1 MHIRSFKRVLLILF
15 AAGSAGL
22 TGCQEQRGPAP
33 RPAPV
38 AVTAV
43 PLAYESV
50 PVVLQAPG
58 SIQPRNRISLS
69 SQINGSVREV
79 RVRAGDE
86 VSKGQVLATLDARDA
101 ESQKGAAQAATEEA
115 NAALAEA
122 RQSLQASEKMLAAA
136 RASAELAEST
146 LARYQK
152 LFDARSVSPQELD
165 EARTRRNAS
174 TADVAAREAMAAAA
188 RERIRQV
195 EARVVQAKAQL
206 GRADVVLGWTVVS
219 APASGR
225 VAQRLADP
233 GSAIFPGSP
242 LLVIETTRDLEIL
255 ASIPA
260 TQAGLL
266 KRGLEVRVGITTD
279 SPSTLQGS
287 VSEIIPSSDPSTHTV
302 QFKVALP
309 RGFSSP
315 PGEFVKVDVP
325 AGSRQALLV
334 PRQAVRETGQLTGVF
349 VVDPTSFARFRLVKT
364 APYDAGRVELLSG
377 VDRGERVIVRPG
389 PEILDGTPVEVR
401 P

>member
-1 MHIRSFKRVLLILF
+1 
-15 AAGSAGL
+15 
-22 TGCQEQRGPAP
+22 
-33 RPAPV
+33 V
-38 AVTAV
+38 AVTVAS
-43 PLAYESV
+43 LEYESV
-50 PVVLQAPG
+50 PVVVQAPG
-58 SIQPRNRISLS
+58 SIQPRNRVTLA

-86 VSKGQVLATLDARDA
+86 VSRGQVLATLDARDA
-101 ESQKGAAQAATEEA
+101 ESQKAAAQAAIEEA

-152 LFDARSVSPQELD
+152 LFDAHSVSPQELD

-188 RERIRQV
+188 RDRIRQI
-195 EARVVQAKAQL
+195 EARVVQARAQL

-219 APASGR
+219 APESGR

-255 ASIPA
+255 ASIPT

-266 KRGLEVRVGITTD
+266 RRGLEVRVRSTTD
-279 SPSTLQGS
+279 SPSSLQGS

-309 RGFSSP
+309 RSFSSP
-315 PGEFVKVDVP
+315 PGEFVKVEVP
-325 AGSRQALLV
+325 AGSRQALLA
-334 PRQAVRETGQLTGVF
+334 PSQAVRETGQLTGVF
-349 VVDPTSFARFRLVKT
+349 VMDASSVARFRLVKIS
-364 APYDAGRVELLSG
+364 PYDAARVELLSG
-377 VDRGERVIVRPG
+377 VDRGERVIIKPG
-389 PEILDGTPVEVR
+389 SEILDGTPVEVR
-401 P
+401 S